1 MDADVHVV
9 VVMDE
14 GLNDVQRPRQT
25 HLRPDEHKF
34 CARSNESVYEVL
46 GASSLDLPGFAWS
59 ALAPVP
65 ARVVDVDIQSVLVRR
80 MTEPSEALAEIA
92 TVGSAEIANTHPGY
106 LAIFRNVS
114 PKNAKDDPNQAIG
127 AEATI
132 RPVGRYLPDRIPSE
146 KRATL
151 ARKPNSICEAA
162 IPGSAQRDR
171 PTPTDPRKR
180 PGISRGSARRSHRRI
195 D

>member
-34 CARSNESVYEVL
+34 CARSNKSVHEVL

-65 ARVVDVDIQSVLVRR
+65 ARVVDVDI
-80 MTEPSEALAEIA
+80 
-92 TVGSAEIANTHPGY
+92 
-106 LAIFRNVS
+106 S
-114 PKNAKDDPNQAIG
+114 PFWCD
-127 AEATI
+127 E
-132 RPVGRYLPDRIPSE
+132 
-146 KRATL
+146 
-151 ARKPNSICEAA
+151 
-162 IPGSAQRDR
+162 
-171 PTPTDPRKR
+171 
-180 PGISRGSARRSHRRI
+180 
-195 D
+195 